1 MTKLDS
7 LKQTKSLS
15 DVAKLIGFTPTGLAY
30 ILYKMPESA
39 KYRTFE
45 IPKRSGGTRTIKAPT
60 DELAL
65 AQRRL
70 NELLGECAQELSK
83 DNPRF
88 WSAAHGF
95 RQGRTILTNA
105 NTHRSRRYVFNVDI
119 ANFFDSINFG
129 RVRGFFIKD
138 RAFNLAPEVATIIAQ
153 IACFEN
159 ALPQGS
165 PCSPIISNFVAGIL
179 DARLLR
185 LAKHARCTYTRYAD
199 DLTFSTNERLFP
211 SEIARE
217 LAGPDWCASPR
228 LSEVVETSG
237 FQLNPAK
244 TRMSLRRSRQTV
256 TGLVVN
262 EKPNIKQE
270 YYRDTRSMCSSL
282 FKRGTWHRHKT
293 HDRKQTANLRPLEGR
308 LAHIYYVKARH
319 DRSQKHNK
327 SAGYTPPLAPVEL
340 YRKFLYYK
348 HFVANDSPTIVT
360 EGVSDITY
368 LKCAIKS
375 LSANYPN
382 LVSHSGGKIK
392 VDLQFLNPTG
402 TSRSVLNLAHGAA
415 GQATLIQQYSN
426 RLKHYRHRPLAMP
439 VIILCDNDDGPRE
452 AFKIASGK
460 GKKKTVSKTTTD
472 PFYYLGDNLY
482 LVKVPEKGLP
492 SRDMED
498 MFPAS
503 VLSEL
508 VDKKPFKKD
517 KEHGDGTAYGKV
529 IFAEKVVR
537 PKTGTAIFNDFIEL
551 LDRITACMAD
561 YSVIIAAKAAASSP
575 PTPSAAAAPSTAKAK
590 P

>member
-1 MTKLDS
+1 MTGIDL
-7 LKQTKSLS
+7 LKQAKSLT
-15 DVAKLIGFTPTGLAY
+15 DIAKLVGFTPAGLSY
-30 ILYKMPESA
+30 ILYRMPESA
-39 KYRTFE
+39 KYRAFE
-45 IPKRSGGTRTIKAPT
+45 IPKRSGGTRTIKAPMR
-60 DELAL
+60 ELAL
-65 AQRRL
+65 LQSRL
-70 NELLGECAQELSK
+70 NTFLGQCAEELAR

-88 WSAAHGF
+88 WAAAHGF
-95 RQGRTILTNA
+95 RKGRTIVTNA
-105 NTHRSRRYVFNVDI
+105 NAHRSRRYVFNVDI

-129 RVRGFFIKD
+129 RVRGVFIKD
-138 RAFNLAPEVATIIAQ
+138 RAFNLEPTVATIIAQ

-211 SEIARE
+211 TEIARE
-217 LAGPDWCASPR
+217 LAGPDWCVGPR
-228 LSEVVETSG
+228 LSEVVEASG
-237 FQLNPAK
+237 FQLNPGK

-262 EKPNIKQE
+262 EKPNIKQK

-282 FKRGTWHRHKT
+282 FSSGKWHHGTGV
-293 HDRKQTANLRPLEGR
+293 DEQQTSNLRPLEGR

-319 DRSQKHNK
+319 DRSQKQNK
-327 SAGYTPPLAPVEL
+327 HAEYVPPTAPVEL
-340 YRKFLYYK
+340 YRKFLFYK
-348 HFVANDSPTIVT
+348 HFVANDLPTVVT

-368 LKCAIKS
+368 LKCAIRS
-375 LSANYPN
+375 LSAKFPS
-382 LVSHSGGKIK
+382 LIGMSRGKLK

-402 TSRSVLNLAHGAA
+402 TSRSVLNLGHGAS
-415 GQATLIQQYSN
+415 GQASLIQQYSN
-426 RLKHYRHRPLAMP
+426 RLKNYKNRPLAMP
-439 VIILCDNDDGPRE
+439 VIILCDNDDGPKE
-452 AFKIASGK
+452 VFKNASGK
-460 GKKKTVSKTTTD
+460 TGKTISKSTTD

-482 LVKVPEKGLP
+482 LVKVPENGTQ

-503 VLSEL
+503 VLDEL
-508 VDKKPFKKD
+508 LENKPFNKK

-537 PKTGTAIFNDFIEL
+537 PKTGTSIFNDFEDL
-551 LDRITACMAD
+551 LTR
-561 YSVIIAAKAAASSP
+561 IIACIAHYAAIRATKAAASSP
-575 PTPSAAAAPSTAKAK
+575 APALSVPTAAAVAAPTT
-590 P
+590 